1 VCSLKKIQDTV
12 DGKGLEAVLSRAT
25 ITTLLGNGNT
35 LNEKYKTY
43 TFPFLTRL
51 GTLFMKY
58 GPPRRAEKVLIERK
72 SSHLSQRR
80 SRAQLSFGKFTK
92 GINKSSPFSHSGTR
106 LAVGP
111 LASALQE
118 FVPSF
123 FMNH

>member
-12 DGKGLEAVLSRAT
+12 DGKGLEAVLSRAS

-58 GPPRRAEKVLIERK
+58 GPLDALRK
-72 SSHLSQRR
+72 
-80 SRAQLSFGKFTK
+80 F
-92 GINKSSPFSHSGTR
+92 
-106 LAVGP
+106 
-111 LASALQE
+111 
-118 FVPSF
+118 
-123 FMNH
+123 